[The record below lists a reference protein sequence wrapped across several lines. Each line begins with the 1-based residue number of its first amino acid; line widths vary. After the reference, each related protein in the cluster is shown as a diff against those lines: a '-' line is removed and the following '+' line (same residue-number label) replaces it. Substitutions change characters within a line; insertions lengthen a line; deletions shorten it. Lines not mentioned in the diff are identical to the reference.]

1 MKNGSIKVD
10 YLARVEGE
18 GAFTVT
24 VKDGKVVDALL
35 RIFEPPRFFEGFLRG
50 RRHEEVVDITARICG
65 ICPIAYQSASS
76 QAMERIMG
84 IQVTGQLRELR
95 RLMYCGEWIESHTL
109 HVFLLHAPDFL
120 GYQSAI
126 HMAPD
131 HPELVKQALSLKKLG
146 NDIMI
151 LLGGREIH
159 PVGWKVGGFHKVP
172 EAAELVPFVKRL
184 EDAIELCLKLTATLA
199 KVVKFPK
206 FEREYEF
213 VSLNH
218 PTEYPILDGRI
229 MSSKGL
235 DIDASEYEANFK
247 EEHVERAN
255 ALQGRRTS
263 GSPYFV
269 GPLARFNNA
278 FEKLTPAAKK
288 AAKVAGIAPGVCN
301 PFKGILVR
309 MVEIVWALE
318 ESIKII
324 RAYKKPEEASLAYTV
339 KSGRGMAASEA
350 PRGLIYHRYTVDEKG
365 LVVDAKITP
374 PTAQNQPTIEA
385 DLRQFVEKNLNLP
398 EDKLTWECEKAIR
411 NYDPCISCATH
422 FLKLHIE
429 KI

>member
-18 GAFTVT
+18 GAFY
-24 VKDGKVVDALL
+24 VKVQDGKVVDSQL
-35 RIFEPPRFFEGFLRG
+35 RIFEPPRFFEGFLCG
-50 RRHEEVVDITARICG
+50 RRHDEVVDITARICG

-84 IQVTGQLRELR
+84 IKVEGQLRELR
-95 RLMYCGEWIESHTL
+95 RLMYCGEWIESHAL

-120 GYQSAI
+120 GYQSVI
-126 HMAPD
+126 HMVPD

-172 EAAELVPFVKRL
+172 DASQLAPLLPRL
-184 EDAIELCLKLTATLA
+184 EATVDVCLALTTTLA
-199 KVVKFPK
+199 KVLKFPK
-206 FEREYEF
+206 FDREYEF
-213 VSLNH
+213 VSLDH

-229 MSSKGL
+229 KSNKGL
-235 DIDASEYEANFK
+235 NIDVAEYEANFK

-255 ALQGRRTS
+255 ALQGRRTN
-263 GSPYFV
+263 GAPYFV
-269 GPLARFNNA
+269 GPLARFNNS
-278 FEKLTPAAKK
+278 FEKLSAGAKK
-288 AAKVAGIAPGVCN
+288 AAKIAGIEPGVSN

-309 MVEIVWALE
+309 MVETVWALE

-324 RAYKKPEEASLAYTV
+324 KAYKKPEEASLEYTV
-339 KSGRGMAASEA
+339 KAGRGMAASEA
-350 PRGLIYHRYTVDEKG
+350 PRGMIYHRYTVDEKG
-365 LVVDAKITP
+365 IVVDAKITP
-374 PTAQNQPTIEA
+374 PTAQNQPTIEE
-385 DLRQFVEKNLNLP
+385 DLRQFVEANLDLP

-422 FLKLHIE
+422 FLKLKVDRI
-429 KI
+429 

>member
-10 YLARVEGE
+10 YLARIEGE
-18 GAFTVT
+18 GAFY
-24 VKDGKVVDALL
+24 VKVQDGAVVDAHL
-35 RIFEPPRFFEGFLRG
+35 RVFEPPRFFEGFLRG

-84 IQVTGQLRELR
+84 IKVDGQLRELR
-95 RLMYCGEWIESHTL
+95 RLMYMGEWIESHVL

-131 HPELVKQALSLKKLG
+131 HPELVKQALGLKKLG

-151 LLGGREIH
+151 QLGGREIH

-172 EAAELVPFVKRL
+172 DASQLTPLIPRL
-184 EDAIELCLKLTATLA
+184 EEALDLVMTLAGTLA
-199 KVVKFPK
+199 KVLKFPD

-213 VSLNH
+213 VSVEH
-218 PTEYPILDGRI
+218 PTEYPILDGTI
-229 MSSKGL
+229 KSSRGL
-235 DIDASEYEANFK
+235 KIDAAEYEANFK

-263 GSPYFV
+263 GAPYFV
-269 GPLARFNNA
+269 GPLARFNNNY
-278 FEKLTPAAKK
+278 EKLSANAKK
-288 AAKVAGIAPGVCN
+288 AAKVMGIAPGVAN

-309 MVEIVWALE
+309 MVETAWAIE

-324 RAYKKPEEASLAYTV
+324 NAYKKPEHASVHYVV
-339 KSGRGMAASEA
+339 KAGRGMAVSEA
-350 PRGLIYHRYTVDEKG
+350 PRGMIYHRYTIDEKG
-365 LVVDAKITP
+365 HVLDARIVP

-385 DLRQFVEKNLNLP
+385 DLKLFVERNLDMP

-411 NYDPCISCATH
+411 NYDLCLSCATH
-422 FLKLHIE
+422 FLKLHIDRV
-429 KI
+429 

>member
-18 GAFTVT
+18 GAFY
-24 VKDGKVVDALL
+24 VKVADGKVVESQL
-35 RIFEPPRFFEGFLRG
+35 RIFEPPRFFEGFLKG

-84 IQVTGQLRELR
+84 IKVDGQLRELR
-95 RLMYCGEWIESHTL
+95 RLMYCGEWIESHAL
-109 HVFLLHAPDFL
+109 HVFMLHAPDFL
-120 GYQSAI
+120 GYQSVI

-131 HPELVKQALSLKKLG
+131 FPDIVKQALGLKKLG
-146 NDIMI
+146 NDIMV

-172 EAAELVPFVKRL
+172 DASALKPFVPRL
-184 EDAIELCLKLTATLA
+184 EEAIETCLALTTTLA
-199 KVVKFPK
+199 KVLKFPK
-206 FEREYEF
+206 FDRKYEF
-213 VSLNH
+213 VSLDH

-229 MSSKGL
+229 KSSNGL
-235 DIDASEYEANFK
+235 NIDASEYEANFK

-255 ALQGRRTS
+255 ALQGRRTN
-263 GSPYFV
+263 GDPYFV
-269 GPLARFNNA
+269 GPLARFNNS
-278 FEKLTPAAKK
+278 FEKLSVGAKK
-288 AAKVAGIAPGVCN
+288 AAKIAGVGPGVSN

-309 MVEIVWALE
+309 MVETVWALE
-318 ESIKII
+318 EAIKII
-324 RAYKKPEEASLAYTV
+324 NAYKKPEAASVEYTV
-339 KSGRGMAASEA
+339 KAGRGMAISEA
-350 PRGLIYHRYTVDEKG
+350 PRGMIYHRYTVGEKG

-374 PTAQNQPTIEA
+374 PTAQNQPTIEE
-385 DLRQFVEKNLNLP
+385 DLRQFVEANLDLP

-422 FLKLHIE
+422 FLKL
-429 KI
+429 KVDRV